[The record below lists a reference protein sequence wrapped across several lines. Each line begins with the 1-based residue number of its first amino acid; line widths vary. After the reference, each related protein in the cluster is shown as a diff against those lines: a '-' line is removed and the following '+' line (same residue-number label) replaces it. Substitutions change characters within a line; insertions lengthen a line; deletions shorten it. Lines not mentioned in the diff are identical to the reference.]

1 MNTYV
6 NRLLR
11 ALGTPGVVG
20 IGVLLACAGFWASAL
35 KPLTEEVSAQ
45 TVALERL
52 RNRSLYQPA
61 SVGREDRR
69 EADLAR
75 FYGLF
80 PPTEKLADEVSRIH
94 AFGRA
99 AGLDLE
105 QGEYRL
111 ERRATGLWAYR
122 VNLPVRGTYPQ
133 LREFLATLLRDVPV
147 ASVEALRFER
157 KRAADAQLDAQLR
170 LTIHVRPPA
179 ESRP

>member
-1 MNTYV
+1 M

-11 ALGTPGVVG
+11 AIGIPGVIG
-20 IGVLLACAGFWASAL
+20 IGVLLACAGFWFSAL
-35 KPLTEEVSAQ
+35 APLAEEVSAQ
-45 TVALERL
+45 AAALERL
-52 RNRSLYQPA
+52 RNRTLYQPA
-61 SVGREDRR
+61 SVGRDDRR

-80 PPTEKLADEVSRIH
+80 PPTEKLADEVARIH
-94 AFGRA
+94 KLGRA

-111 ERRATGLWAYR
+111 ERRSVGLWAYR

-133 LREFLATLLRDVPV
+133 LRDFLAALLRDVPI

-170 LTIHVRPPA
+170 LTVHVRPPA
-179 ESRP
+179 DSKP

>member
-1 MNTYV
+1 MNPYL

-20 IGVLLACAGFWASAL
+20 IGVLLACAGFWFSAL
-35 KPLTEEVSAQ
+35 EPLTEEVSAQ
-45 TVALERL
+45 SAALERL
-52 RNRSLYQPA
+52 RNRPLYQPA
-61 SVGREDRR
+61 SIGREDRR

-75 FYGLF
+75 FYALF
-80 PPTEKLADEVSRIH
+80 PPTEKLADEVARIH
-94 AFGRA
+94 GFGRA

-122 VNLPVRGTYPQ
+122 ISLPVRGTYPQ
-133 LREFLATLLRDVPV
+133 LREFLAALLREVPA

-170 LTIHVRPPA
+170 LTLHVRPPS
-179 ESRP
+179 ESKP

>member
-1 MNTYV
+1 MNTYL

-45 TVALERL
+45 TAALERL